1 MSELLIKDV
10 FIFNKKMMR
19 YSEWES
25 VGESSEPELKTT
37 IQSDQI

>member
-1 MSELLIKDV
+1 
-10 FIFNKKMMR
+10 MMR

-37 IQSDQI
+37 IQSDQIWPHMSASTAR